1 VAEQYARQ
9 YINDIFGYAVGEH
22 SHEGLVNCD
31 SECDYEEKIEA
42 CCESWNEREKL
53 ARDTSVPVFYN
64 WFKTNHSHLLKTKML
79 KPIRLRAGLGNPPMR
94 YTSNDNE
101 SINSRVKQKVNYK
114 ASELHVFCE
123 KFQEIID
130 LQIKNVKRAFTLG
143 NGPYQVLPLYSD
155 LQQNP
160 RGWIKLP
167 ILSKEKYLKKIQ
179 LIDVRHSLQVSNADP
194 TPSNS
199 ENIPPLSVSFDDS
212 GLSETVYRSMWE
224 KACKLFHNS
233 LVSDIPGMPNGE
245 IVASNSTPQ
254 KPHIVSVLQ
263 CGKFTCDCVNY
274 KSKHLCSHVIA
285 SAESCGKLSSLLNWF
300 SRTNQEPSLWKLSQ
314 SSGISKHPGSK
325 PGQQHKRGKK
335 STSALPSKR
344 TKFTIP
350 SVSSTPSVIPA
361 ISECNVHVDHPPII
375 TSVPSI
381 SVNSPITGPSI
392 SIASSTQPHMSFPA
406 VPSISIVSPITAP
419 SISIASTVMP
429 SSTAYTASSL
439 SRSHFSISV
448 PDNSVLS
455 NTSMPVNHIM
465 SMSPFNAKFIT
476 DRIMKCQGCR
486 KNFRSVSGSKLPP
499 PLDLIVSR
507 MERRPFVRPDGSVY
521 IPTNHSNCMSLSSQY
536 DLSDSRITRKYTT
549 TVCCSR

>member
-1 VAEQYARQ
+1 MSMLTILSRLPITKQRKTSNENRICAMEDDRDEDDDNFSEADESNNLETITEAELW
-9 YINDIFGYAVGEH
+9 F
-22 SHEGLVNCD
+22 
-31 SECDYEEKIEA
+31 
-42 CCESWNEREKL
+42 NER
-53 ARDTSVPVFYN
+53 
-64 WFKTNHSHLLKTKML
+64 M
-79 KPIRLRAGLGNPPMR
+79 
-94 YTSNDNE
+94 
-101 SINSRVKQKVNYK
+101 
-114 ASELHVFCE
+114 
-123 KFQEIID
+123 
-130 LQIKNVKRAFTLG
+130 
-143 NGPYQVLPLYSD
+143 
-155 LQQNP
+155 
-160 RGWIKLP
+160 P
-167 ILSKEKYLKKIQ
+167 ILHKGRKK
-179 LIDVRHSLQVSNADP
+179 
-194 TPSNS
+194 
-199 ENIPPLSVSFDDS
+199 F
-212 GLSETVYRSMWE
+212 
-224 KACKLFHNS
+224 
-233 LVSDIPGMPNGE
+233 
-245 IVASNSTPQ
+245 STEEAVMS
-254 KPHIVSVLQ
+254 I
-263 CGKFTCDCVNY
+263 
-274 KSKHLCSHVIA
+274 
-285 SAESCGKLSSLLNWF
+285 LLNWF

-429 SSTAYTASSL
+429 SSGACTSS
-439 SRSHFSISV
+439 SSGSHFSISF

-507 MERRPFVRPDGSVY
+507 MERRPFVRPDGSVH
-521 IPTNHSNCMSLSSQY
+521 IPTNHSNSHYHLSMACLKAASPGNKQLQFVVP
-536 DLSDSRITRKYTT
+536 DEIIDKLSHSHKLALFSNFGIRIQ
-549 TVCCSR
+549 V